1 MSIINVNP
9 TAMELGKLKKRLK
22 IAQRGHHLLKDKL
35 DELMRQFLILV
46 NETKKLRMYTEEKT
60 VKLQKTSNT
69 ARFSTK
75 PQIFDDSLSSPFPL
89 LDINVK
95 Q

>member
-46 NETKKLRMYTEEKT
+46 NETKKLRMYTEEKEE
-60 VKLQKTSNT
+60 VKKEKWT
-69 ARFSTK
+69 ADMWEDYRRADAKGQS
-75 PQIFDDSLSSPFPL
+75 
-89 LDINVK
+89 
-95 Q
+95 